1 MVNMNNMTCKE
12 LVEMVKKGYNVK
24 SVKDLWLVDITL
36 VKEYE
41 TFGIGKINL
50 KFGHGLEYTVGTFLE
65 SEYKKMD
72 TLYKR
77 YAKCLGTTHEME
89 LREMVIDHRE

>member
-12 LVEMVKKGYNVK
+12 LVEMVKKGYNIK
-24 SVKDLWLVDITL
+24 STKDLWLVDITL

-41 TFGIGKINL
+41 TFGIGKIIL
-50 KFGHGLEYTVGTFLE
+50 KFGHGLEYVVGTFLE

-72 TLYKR
+72 TLYNR
-77 YAKCLGTTHEME
+77 YAKCLGKTHEME